1 MKNKMCYTFEYLDAY
16 IFVFVYSIYS
26 DKIMIKTRMKKITDD
41 VFNLNGILIWMKYV
55 RNMCFSFVL
64 LFKKVWLIVKLSNL
78 HTQIVN

>member
-26 DKIMIKTRMKKITDD
+26 DKIMIKTRIKKITDD